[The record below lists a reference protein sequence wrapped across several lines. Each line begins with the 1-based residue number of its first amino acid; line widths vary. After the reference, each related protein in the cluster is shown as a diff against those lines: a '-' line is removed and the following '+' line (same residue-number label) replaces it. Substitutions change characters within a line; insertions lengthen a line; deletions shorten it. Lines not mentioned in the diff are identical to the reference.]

1 MNAHTSHDRL
11 WQKRLDALSAVWPDF
26 LGGETKALHK
36 ARVASR
42 RIREALPVVAAS
54 APAGKVRK
62 LKKRMRELT
71 QFLGPIRELDVELDL
86 LDTQADTDGVPR
98 SALAMVRREVAA
110 RRLALRHDLGENPP
124 VGDIRK
130 LIKKLEKI
138 EKLDREEG
146 KKKRAEGKGRRAE
159 GKGQRAEGRGQKAKR
174 GTKKS
179 EKYEAA
185 WRGVLAARLL
195 NRAKALRASI
205 DAAGPL
211 YTPERIHGVRIS
223 TKKLRYALEIAQESG
238 ITRAGAMVK
247 ALKKHQERLGRL
259 HDFQGLL
266 KHVREAESSPSVGS
280 RITELTAYA
289 DSLER
294 ECRRLHADFLEHRDT
309 LIDTLDEVKYELVPE
324 LTTPVRRQARVS
336 KAGPVAKGAHGKRAV

>member
-11 WQKRLDALSAVWPDF
+11 WQKRLNALSAVWPDF

-54 APAGKVRK
+54 APAGKVRR
-62 LKKRMRELT
+62 LKRRLRDLT
-71 QFLGPIRELDVELDL
+71 QFLGPIRELDVELGL
-86 LDTQADTDGVPR
+86 LDREADTDGVPR

-110 RRLALRHDLGENPP
+110 QRLALRHDLGKNPP

-138 EKLDREEG
+138 EKRDQEKG
-146 KKKRAEGKGRRAE
+146 KK
-159 GKGQRAEGRGQKAKR
+159 
-174 GTKKS
+174 
-179 EKYEAA
+179 EK

-238 ITRAGAMVK
+238 MPRAGALVK

-266 KHVREAESSPSVGS
+266 KHVREAEASPRVGS

-336 KAGPVAKGAHGKRAV
+336 KARPVIKGAHGKRAV

>member
-54 APAGKVRK
+54 APPGKVRK
-62 LKKRMRELT
+62 LKKRLRDLT

-86 LDTQADTDGVPR
+86 LDKQADGDGVPR
-98 SALAMVRREVAA
+98 SALALVRREVAA
-110 RRLALRHDLGENPP
+110 QRQALRHGLGEHPP
-124 VGDIRK
+124 VDIKK

-138 EKLDREEG
+138 EKREEE
-146 KKKRAEGKGRRAE
+146 KEKKGR
-159 GKGQRAEGRGQKAKR
+159 GQRAEGR
-174 GTKKS
+174 TKKS
-179 EKYEAA
+179 EKFEAA

-195 NRAKALRASI
+195 SRAKALRASI

-238 ITRAGAMVK
+238 IARAGALVK

-266 KHVREAESSPSVGS
+266 RHVREAEASPSVGS

-324 LTTPVRRQARVS
+324 LTTPARRQARVS
-336 KAGPVAKGAHGKRAV
+336 KDRPAAKGAHGKRAV

>member
-1 MNAHTSHDRL
+1 MNAHTFHDRL

-26 LGGETKALHK
+26 LGGETKALHR

-62 LKKRMRELT
+62 LKRRLRDLT
-71 QFLGPIRELDVELDL
+71 QFLGPIRELDVELGL
-86 LDTQADTDGVPR
+86 LDKQADTDGAPR

-110 RRLALRHDLGENPP
+110 QRLALRHDLGENPP
-124 VGDIRK
+124 VGDIKK

-138 EKLDREEG
+138 EKIDKSDEG
-146 KKKRAEGKGRRAE
+146 KKKRAEGKG
-159 GKGQRAEGRGQKAKR
+159 QRAEG

-179 EKYEAA
+179 AKYEAA

-195 NRAKALRASI
+195 RRAKALRASI

-238 ITRAGAMVK
+238 IPRAGALVK

-259 HDFQGLL
+259 HDVQGLL

-336 KAGPVAKGAHGKRAV
+336 KARPVLKGAHGKRAV